1 MSIKRVQCPQCNVPI
16 NVPASMASTQCP
28 SCGGVFSISAAASQA
43 SNPQPARP
51 AKTVTNDDDDSDS
64 GDRIGQWLVVGG
76 VAGLAVVGL
85 ILLVLFSGGSTEEP
99 EKPEVPM
106 RSQAQVVEDLK
117 LEQTPGEVEYREV
130 DLPESTRQ
138 KIYRDYSQMI
148 ASSFGKAK
156 KIPKSGV
163 AGQALNQTLGAVVDR
178 EVTHI
183 ALTHGITEEDV
194 AQIYAEGQAKG
205 WK

>member
-1 MSIKRVQCPQCNVPI
+1 MSIKRVQCPQCNAAI
-16 NVPASMASTQCP
+16 NVPASMASTRCP
-28 SCGGVFSISAAASQA
+28 TCGGVFSISAAASQA
-43 SNPQPARP
+43 SHPQPTRP
-51 AKTVTNDDDDSDS
+51 NNPDVTDKDDSDA

-85 ILLVLFSGGSTEEP
+85 ILLVVFSGGSADEP

-117 LEQTPGEVEYREV
+117 LDETPGETEYREV

-163 AGQALNQTLGAVVDR
+163 AGQTLNKTLGAVVDR
-178 EVTHI
+178 EVTHM